1 VYRFALVLPALF
13 LFALLVAAQ
22 QPQQNPARKPQ
33 NSPDYSAI
41 LVQAAK
47 EPNPVKAT
55 PESLTRAKKWWA
67 MDCAMCHG
75 DSGNGKGDMAVDM
88 KLNVV
93 DFTDPNTLKDRTDG
107 EFYYII
113 KKRPSGHATR
123 RSPHQDRGRL
133 GSGEQRPV
141 FLQEGRRREPK
152 GDEQKGS
159 SKAETPVA
167 TRDGEQK
174 GAPVMNACEIE
185 RSSRE
190 AAKEWSRRPRAWVPI
205 RRIQQVL

>member
-13 LFALLVAAQ
+13 PFALLVAAQ
-22 QPQQNPARKPQ
+22 QPQQNPAPKPQ
-33 NSPDYSAI
+33 NSPDYSGI

-75 DSGNGKGDMAVDM
+75 DSGNGKGDRAVDL

-93 DFTDPNTLKDRTDG
+93 D
-107 EFYYII
+107 
-113 KKRPSGHATR
+113 
-123 RSPHQDRGRL
+123 Q
-133 GSGEQRPV
+133 
-141 FLQEGRRREPK
+141 
-152 GDEQKGS
+152 QKGS

-174 GAPVMNACEIE
+174 GAPVMNTCEIE

-190 AAKEWSRRPRAWVPI
+190 ASKEWSRRPRAWVLI